1 MSDHRD
7 TKGAMISD
15 VVGSDSPVDDT
26 EHSHSATGGTMQN
39 DMSASDNPL
48 RDLIDDGTFEELS
61 RHKLFSEK
69 ALRDYQIR
77 RLFKTMRNEMS
88 AGDAIDKI
96 REMYPYL
103 QFDTVRKIVY
113 QISK

>member
-1 MSDHRD
+1 ML
-7 TKGAMISD
+7 
-15 VVGSDSPVDDT
+15 
-26 EHSHSATGGTMQN
+26 N
-39 DMSASDNPL
+39 DLNLMENPL
-48 RDLIDDGTFEELS
+48 RDIIDDNTFLLLEK
-61 RHKLFSEK
+61 HKLLSEK
-69 ALRDYQIR
+69 ALRDYTIR
-77 RLFKTMRNEMS
+77 RLFRDMRMQMS

>member
-1 MSDHRD
+1 
-7 TKGAMISD
+7 
-15 VVGSDSPVDDT
+15 
-26 EHSHSATGGTMQN
+26 MQN
-39 DMSASDNPL
+39 QMYPENNPL
-48 RDLIDDGTFEELS
+48 RDIIDDETYLELNK
-61 RHKLFSEK
+61 HNLFSEK
-69 ALRDYQIR
+69 AIRDYMIR
-77 RLFKTMRNEMS
+77 RMFRNMRQDMS

>member
-1 MSDHRD
+1 MQ
-7 TKGAMISD
+7 
-15 VVGSDSPVDDT
+15 DDMYL
-26 EHSHSATGGTMQN
+26 E
-39 DMSASDNPL
+39 DNPL
-48 RDLIDDGTFEELS
+48 RDIIDDETFSELAK
-61 RHKLFSEK
+61 HKLFSEK
-69 ALRDYQIR
+69 AIRDYMIR
-77 RLFKTMRNEMS
+77 RMFKNMRKNMS